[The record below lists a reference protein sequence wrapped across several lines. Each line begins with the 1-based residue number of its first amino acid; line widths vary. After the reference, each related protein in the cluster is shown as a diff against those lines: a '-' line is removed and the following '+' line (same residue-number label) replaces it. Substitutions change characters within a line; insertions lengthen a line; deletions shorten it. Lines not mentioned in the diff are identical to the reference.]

1 MVINA
6 QQTRTAH
13 TMNIFRTNSAPRT
26 KGPIRWPLFL
36 LSLPALVTIWSGW
49 VGIGEMAGFG
59 PVKILPGISDFT
71 INTAITLPVGLETYA
86 AYSMYAWLTAV
97 GLTDGTRRFA
107 MWSAFGSLALGM
119 AGQVSYHLLVVAGVT
134 KNAAPVGVVI
144 GVSSIPVIVVGFGI
158 GLAHAM
164 HKSHADRYAPET
176 AEEPVPVAEVEVT
189 PEVPEQPAPA
199 LVPAPRK
206 RTETVW
212 VADADERYLKG
223 VELYVK
229 SLEGPGRPLSQR
241 DLSAAIGLKNREL
254 ARKIISD
261 VQSSRDKEVKSREIN
276 DAVPSET

>member
-1 MVINA
+1 
-6 QQTRTAH
+6 
-13 TMNIFRTNSAPRT
+13 MNIRRTNSAPRT
-26 KGPIRWPLFL
+26 KSPIRWPLFVI
-36 LSLPALVTIWSGW
+36 SLPALVTIWSGW

-59 PVKILPGISDFT
+59 PVKVLPGISEFT

-97 GLTDGTRRFA
+97 GLTNGTRRFA

-119 AGQVSYHLLVVAGVT
+119 AGQVSYHLLVVAGVA
-134 KNAAPVGVVI
+134 KNAAPVAIVI
-144 GVSSIPVIVVGFGI
+144 GVSSIPVLVVGFGI

-164 HKSHADRYAPET
+164 HKDHSARHAPEAPET

-189 PEVPEQPAPA
+189 PEVPERPAPA

-206 RTETVW
+206 RMEMVSVTDT
-212 VADADERYLKG
+212 DERYLKG
-223 VELYVK
+223 VEAYTK

-241 DLSAAIGLKNREL
+241 DLSAVIGLKNREL

-261 VQSSRDKEVKSREIN
+261 VKASREVPRREID
-276 DAVPSET
+276 DALPSET

>member
-1 MVINA
+1 
-6 QQTRTAH
+6 
-13 TMNIFRTNSAPRT
+13 MNVFRRTNSVPRT
-26 KGPIRWPLFL
+26 KGPVRWPLFL

-59 PVKILPGISDFT
+59 PVKVLPGISDFT

-97 GLTDGTRRFA
+97 GLTAGTRRFA

-119 AGQVSYHLLVVAGVT
+119 AGQNAYHLLVVAGVT
-134 KNAAPVGVVI
+134 KNAAPVGVVM
-144 GVSSIPVIVVGFGI
+144 GVSSIPVIVIGFGI

-164 HKSHADRYAPET
+164 HKNHSDRYEAVEEPVT
-176 AEEPVPVAEVEVT
+176 AEEPVQV
-189 PEVPEQPAPA
+189 PEVPIVVEEPKKPVPA

-206 RTETVW
+206 REPSVW
-212 VADADERYLKG
+212 VADTDERYLRG
-223 VELYVK
+223 VEIYTK

-261 VQSSRDKEVKSREIN
+261 VKASRKESRREIN
-276 DAVPSET
+276 NAVPSET